1 MGNLNCH
8 KNIKEKEYLYKTE
21 NDNILYYCDTIIK
34 YSIIKNVETN
44 EKYVLYL
51 GENDIILKN
60 EDKEHRFIY
69 HKVRHWIYSQ
79 ISFGFLYQTYNN
91 VNNIKYNIILEV
103 ENGYEIANNIKKL
116 IYNLKEYYETI

>member
-8 KNIKEKEYLYKTE
+8 KNIKEKECLYIIE
-21 NDNILYYCDTIIK
+21 NDNISYYCDTIIK
-34 YSIIKNVETN
+34 YSVIKNVETN

-69 HKVRHWIYSQ
+69 HKIKHWVNSQ

-103 ENGYEIANNIKKL
+103 ENGYEIANNIKK
-116 IYNLKEYYETI
+116 ITYDLKEYYETI

>member
-8 KNIKEKEYLYKTE
+8 KNIKEKECLYRTE
-21 NDNILYYCDTIIK
+21 NDNILYYCNTIIK
-34 YSIIKNVETN
+34 YSVIKNVETK

-69 HKVRHWIYSQ
+69 HKINHWTYSQ

-91 VNNIKYNIILEV
+91 VNNMKYNIILDV
-103 ENGYEIANNIKKL
+103 ENGYEIANNIKK
-116 IYNLKEYYETI
+116 ITYDLKEYYETI